1 MSLEAL
7 LAENTAALTTQ
18 TAILE
23 RVLLGQEAAMAK
35 LEGATTAR
43 KPRATKAAEETTAQ
57 TGNAEA
63 SSESAPAATATPAAG
78 AASAS
83 EPTQN
88 DLKALAMKWRETAA
102 DQAAKDVQNALLV
115 AIVAKIGAVKLTGPE
130 GPTDPDQIGQ
140 VMFYIERAAAGL
152 PVDLNADYDFNGPV
166 DQGVAAAAE
175 VAAEED
181 DPLG

>member
-35 LEGATTAR
+35 LEGATTTAR
-43 KPRATKAAEETTAQ
+43 KPRATKAAEETAAP

-63 SSESAPAATATPAAG
+63 SAPAATATPADA

-83 EPTQN
+83 DPTQD
-88 DLKALAMKWRETAA
+88 DLKALAMKWRGTAA
-102 DQAAKDVQNALLV
+102 DQAAKDVQNTLLV
-115 AIVAKIGAVKLTGPE
+115 AIVAKIGAAKLTGPE
-130 GPTDPDQIGQ
+130 GPTDPDQIRQ
-140 VMFYIERAAAGL
+140 AMFYIERASAGL
-152 PVDLNADYDFNGPV
+152 PVDLNADYDFDGPV

-175 VAAEED
+175 VVAEED